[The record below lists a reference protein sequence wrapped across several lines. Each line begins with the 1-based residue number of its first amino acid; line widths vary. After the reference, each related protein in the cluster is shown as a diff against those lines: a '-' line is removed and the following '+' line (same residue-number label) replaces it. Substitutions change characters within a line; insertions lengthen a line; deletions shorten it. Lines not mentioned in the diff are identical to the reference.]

1 MIASEFS
8 GSGDPWKLSPKLRGG
23 PPPRYP
29 GALQGSRSGPYSD
42 SCVPDCPRLVRGF
55 FFAEMAAASRHPLSV
70 SLLAAILAAAH
81 KPGTRM
87 PKNAKL
93 LTLGWR
99 EWVTLPELGI
109 AQIKAKVDTGARTSA
124 LHAFELRHYSEN
136 GKDRVEF
143 SMHPVQRDTDTV
155 VICTA
160 DVIDQRVVS
169 DSGGHKEKRFVI
181 RTPMVIG
188 ESSWPI
194 EITLT
199 ARDTMLFRM
208 LLGRTALSGR
218 ACVDPARSY
227 LVGARPQPAR
237 PA

>member
-1 MIASEFS
+1 
-8 GSGDPWKLSPKLRGG
+8 
-23 PPPRYP
+23 
-29 GALQGSRSGPYSD
+29 
-42 SCVPDCPRLVRGF
+42 
-55 FFAEMAAASRHPLSV
+55 
-70 SLLAAILAAAH
+70 
-81 KPGTRM
+81 M
-87 PKNAKL
+87 PKDAGL

-124 LHAFELRHYSEN
+124 LHAFELRHFTEA
-136 GKDRVEF
+136 GRERVEF
-143 SMHPVQRDTDTV
+143 GMHPVQRDSRTV
-155 VICTA
+155 IVCTA

-181 RTPMVIG
+181 RTPLVIG
-188 ESSWPI
+188 QRSWPI

-218 ACVDPARSY
+218 ASVDPARSY
-227 LVGARPQPAR
+227 LVGTRPGPD
-237 PA
+237 